1 MCPDRGGQDVL
12 ETIVQDLGVDL
23 RREFDQAA
31 SDLESTGLSSYESK
45 AYVALVAMGFGTADE
60 IAGLSRIPRTSSYKV
75 LKALE
80 EKGFVYS
87 TQGRPIVYRPED
99 PSRVY
104 GRIKERL
111 DGTFAK
117 LEFLHEVVREKGSP
131 QLIFTISG
139 KGRVLDKIAELVD
152 SANETFMISTPVYSD
167 LRNTLQD
174 RVKNAIKRGVVVTV
188 IVEPG
193 VRVEPGARVIRAER
207 LVATDVVSDSQNA
220 LIASPDLG
228 ACGFS
233 ANPFLAQHLMR
244 FLDIVIRDY
253 ERSGE

>member
-1 MCPDRGGQDVL
+1 MLD
-12 ETIVQDLGVDL
+12 TMMQDLGIDL

-31 SDLESTGLSSYESK
+31 RDLESTGLSSYESK
-45 AYVALVAMGFGTADE
+45 AYVALVTMGFGTADD

-75 LKALE
+75 LKGLE

-99 PSRVY
+99 PGRVY

-117 LEFLHEVVREKGSP
+117 LEFLNEVVRDRGSP

-139 KGRVLDKIAELVD
+139 KARVLEKIAELVD
-152 SANETFMISTPVYSD
+152 SADETFIISTPVYAD
-167 LRNTLQD
+167 LRSTLKD
-174 RVKNAIKRGVVVTV
+174 RIRNAIKRGVEVTV
-188 IVEPG
+188 IAEPG
-193 VRVEPGARVIRAER
+193 VRIEPGTRVIRAER

-244 FLDIVIRDY
+244 FLEIVIREF
-253 ERSGE
+253 ERTKG